1 MKRYIFVL
9 FTVLA
14 IFVGGS
20 DLRADGLSKEHLM
33 GVDIQPTGLVPR
45 YPSSQNCS
53 PLTSLYASWTDVDGS
68 RRDEPHSGVDA
79 GRLGEP
85 ILAPARGV
93 VIAAWHA
100 NWGWGQEG
108 ALLIRHTREEL
119 GLHDGAKYYY
129 SEFDHLKYEDI
140 RSIVEGAV
148 IERGERLA
156 AVFRPGGKKRYLPEV
171 HWEVWEIDDDRST
184 TWHTNKFGGR
194 YWLNKTGHLID
205 PLYMLSLNAP
215 VGEDG
220 SVDIL
225 VYDPKADYVGFRGF
239 TYILPCPK
247 K

>member
-1 MKRYIFVL
+1 MKRYILVL
-9 FTVLA
+9 FPVLA
-14 IFVGGS
+14 IFVGGP
-20 DLRADGLSKEHLM
+20 DLHAERLSKSHLK

-45 YPSSQNCS
+45 YPRTRECS
-53 PLTSLYASWTDVDGS
+53 PLTSFYASWTDVDGS
-68 RRDEPHSGVDA
+68 KRDEPHSGVDG

-93 VIAAWHA
+93 VAAVWRA

-108 ALLIRHTREEL
+108 ALLIRHAREEL
-119 GLHDGAKYYY
+119 GLHDGTKYYY

-148 IERGERLA
+148 VERGERLA
-156 AVFRPGGKKRYLPEV
+156 YVFRPGGERRYLPEV
-171 HWEVWEIDDDRST
+171 HWEVWEIEDDRLT
-184 TWHTNKFGGR
+184 MWHTNKFGGQ

-220 SVDIL
+220 SVDIPA
-225 VYDPKADYVGFRGF
+225 YDPDQDYGGFRGF
-239 TYILPCPK
+239 TYIFPFPK